1 MELAME
7 ELNGRT
13 GHEAGRQLLE
23 KLYRRVTGQPMPAI
37 AVTEMGKPYFADG
50 PWHFSISHT
59 QNYVFCALSEKNFG
73 LDAEPIGRPVP
84 QRLAQRYL
92 SEGEN
97 GRLGDDPQDAL
108 LRLWV
113 LKEAEAKRTGQGIG
127 NWLKCTD
134 FDPLDERIQEISGH
148 YGAVLE
154 DDHAL

>member
-23 KLYRRVTGQPMPAI
+23 KLYRRVTGQMMPAI
-37 AVTEMGKPYFADG
+37 AVTEMGKPYFVEG
-50 PWHFSISHT
+50 GWHFSISHT
-59 QNYVFCALSEKNFG
+59 DSHVFCALSRGNIG
-73 LDAEPIGRPVP
+73 LDAEPMGRPVSP
-84 QRLAQRYL
+84 KLADRYL
-92 SEGEN
+92 SDGEK
-97 GRLGDDPQDAL
+97 GRLGDEPQDAL

-134 FDPLDERIQEISGH
+134 FDPFDERIQEMNGH
-148 YGAVLE
+148 YVAVLE
-154 DDHAL
+154 DNHAL